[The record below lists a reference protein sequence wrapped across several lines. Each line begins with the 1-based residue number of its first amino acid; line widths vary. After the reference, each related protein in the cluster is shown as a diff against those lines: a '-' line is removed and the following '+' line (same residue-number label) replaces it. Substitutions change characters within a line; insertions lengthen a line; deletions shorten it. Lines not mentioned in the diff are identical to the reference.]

1 MKKVIAFSL
10 WGSDEK
16 YTLGAIKNADL
27 AKTIYPDW
35 ICRYYVGRSTPFSIV
50 EELAKRDNTEIFLMS
65 EEGDWTSMFW
75 RFFPA
80 SDSTVDVMISR
91 DTDSRLTER
100 EKEAVD
106 VWLQSKAGFHIM
118 RDHPYHATEIMG
130 GMWGAKKGCIPRMQH
145 MCVEYIKGDF
155 WQVDQNFLKEKIY
168 PLVAPT
174 SYVHDPFFAK
184 VPFPSER
191 KPKEFVGQAFNGDDT
206 VFEPKHGEML

>member
-27 AKTIYPDW
+27 AQVIYPDW
-35 ICRYYVGRSTPFSIV
+35 ICRYYIGRSTPFSIV
-50 EELAKRDNTEIFLMS
+50 EELAKRGNTEIFLMS
-65 EEGDWTSMFW
+65 EDGDWTSMFW

-106 VWLQSKAGFHIM
+106 VWLQSNAGFHIM

-145 MCVEYIKGDF
+145 MCVEYTKDDF

-174 SYVHDPFFAK
+174 SYVHDPYFAK

-206 VFEPKHGEML
+206 VFEPEHGEIL

>member
-35 ICRYYVGRSTPFSIV
+35 ICRYYVGRSTPFAIV

>member
-35 ICRYYVGRSTPFSIV
+35 ICRYYIGRSTPFSIV
-50 EELAKRDNTEIFLMS
+50 EELAKRNNTEIFLMS

-80 SDSTVDVMISR
+80 SDSTVDAMISR
-91 DTDSRLTER
+91 DTDSRLTQR

-130 GMWGAKKGCIPRMQH
+130 GMWGAKKGCISQMQH
-145 MCVEYIKGDF
+145 MCVEYTKGDF

-184 VPFPSER
+184 VSFPSER